1 MRKKERKLQLN
12 VFGMMTD
19 SSMSE
24 YGWSPANQEY
34 DYETSSY
41 TYESQVKQT
50 ISSDYMNV

>member
-1 MRKKERKLQLN
+1 MRKEERKFQLK
-12 VFGMMTD
+12 VFGMMID

-41 TYESQVKQT
+41 TYES
-50 ISSDYMNV
+50 